1 MYKGPL
7 RMFAFYHDSDENPSV
22 DSCLMSVHKHT
33 NPVFEVKKKK
43 KRERHENN
51 IGQIQDFLSIC

>member
-1 MYKGPL
+1 
-7 RMFAFYHDSDENPSV
+7 MFAFYHDSDENPSV

-43 KRERHENN
+43 ERERHENN